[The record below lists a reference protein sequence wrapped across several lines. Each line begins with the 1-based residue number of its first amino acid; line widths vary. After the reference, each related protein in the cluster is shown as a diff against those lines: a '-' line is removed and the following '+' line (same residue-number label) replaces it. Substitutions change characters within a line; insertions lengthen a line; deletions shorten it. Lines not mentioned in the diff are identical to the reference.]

1 MQIDELNSYVK
12 LFDTYGKLLSKKQ
25 FEVMDKFLNYNL
37 SETELAELENGSRQ
51 SVHDAISKAKKQLL
65 EFESR
70 CEVVKN
76 KELIVSKLNEAKAF
90 LNKQNQDSSK
100 VVDLIDDVLNNL

>member
-65 EFESR
+65 EFESK

-76 KELIVSKLNEAKAF
+76 KELAISKLNEVKAF
-90 LNKQNQDSSK
+90 LNEQNQDSLK
-100 VVDLIDDVLNNL
+100 VIDLIDDVLNNL

>member
-1 MQIDELNSYVK
+1 MQIDELNNFVR

-25 FEVMDKFLNYNL
+25 FEVMDKFLNFNL

-65 EFESR
+65 EFESK
-70 CEVVKN
+70 CEVLKN
-76 KELIVSKLNEAKAF
+76 KEAVSEKLLTAKAF
-90 LNKQNQDSSK
+90 LTKQGDGNSK
-100 VVDLIDDVLNNL
+100 VIDLIDDVLNNL